1 MDDAGLQDAI
11 DAALRIV
18 ASYGRELGAN
28 VAERARDSASAGV
41 YDLIAERF
49 RRLGH
54 EGVFQRLQDHP
65 EDLPAQDEARRLLRH
80 ACEGDIAFSATLGH
94 ALQQVNQ
101 PAIAPV
107 TANPSGP
114 RDLTVAPQASMIMK
128 RSAIATGDIDQSR
141 RIHVGLNG
149 LIIVVIVA
157 FLAGIGAT
165 KGYEKSPFSN
175 PSTTGPGTSHTAP
188 KAPRGAETNG
198 PKPTSTGLESNDV
211 PASAVPVEQV
221 KRLDSAPVNRREVR
235 DVPYGIRAV
244 LLPPTPVDGSDSAA
258 PGYHYVTV
266 AIRFENP
273 QGDRPV
279 AVPST
284 LELTFLA
291 FYPLRYD
298 NPKANC
304 STEICFANVMPSQ
317 AYATIPS
324 SSIETSI
331 APKGHV
337 DLLYVL
343 GSDIPDALPNSEI
356 KITCEE
362 HTRFDF
368 NASSQLVLG
377 T

>member
-1 MDDAGLQDAI
+1 MTM
-11 DAALRIV
+11 
-18 ASYGRELGAN
+18 N
-28 VAERARDSASAGV
+28 
-41 YDLIAERF
+41 
-49 RRLGH
+49 
-54 EGVFQRLQDHP
+54 
-65 EDLPAQDEARRLLRH
+65 
-80 ACEGDIAFSATLGH
+80 
-94 ALQQVNQ
+94 
-101 PAIAPV
+101 
-107 TANPSGP
+107 
-114 RDLTVAPQASMIMK
+114 

-149 LIIVVIVA
+149 LVIVVIVA

-165 KGYEKSPFSN
+165 KGYESSPFST
-175 PSTTGPGTSHTAP
+175 PSTADPDASQAAP
-188 KAPRGAETNG
+188 KAPREAGTSTE
-198 PKPTSTGLESNDV
+198 PTSTGLESGEVTGSPV
-211 PASAVPVEQV
+211 PAEQV
-221 KRLDSAPVNRREVR
+221 RRLNKAPVNRREVR
-235 DVPYGIRAV
+235 SVPYEIRAV

-266 AIRFENP
+266 AVRFENP

-279 AVPST
+279 AVPSN

-304 STEICFANVMPSQ
+304 SAEICFANIMPSQ
-317 AYATIPS
+317 VYATIPS

-343 GSDIPDALPNSEI
+343 SSDIPDALPNSEI

-362 HTRFDF
+362 NTRFDY
-368 NASSQLVLG
+368 NASSQLALG